1 MISYNN
7 GEVVQSL
14 RQYEMF
20 ANSLKLISSNEERK
34 MVINQL
40 NKLLAKIIK
49 ESNAVY
55 EEEYN
60 KLYER
65 EIEFIDEERTRLTLL
80 VELINQ
86 RISYVDKLC
95 QKHYQLTYENIDLP
109 PIRGKDELEELQNRI
124 KIIDKYSK
132 NIKTCHELELEIE
145 NMESKLS
152 LAKEKINV
160 NDSLNQ
166 ELEHKLIELLH
177 NTFSE
182 LSLDLLIDEQSNIED
197 NFYECENLYSIAKK
211 NLEKSRIKNPEMI
224 NECQEMLNEIEE
236 DYKEY
241 NNKMCILGLIEI
253 YDRKVDTYDELLTK
267 RNKIKELMNGVTNKE
282 FLNRVETEINKQYS
296 SIIKE
301 EQDINTYNELLK
313 RVEEIK
319 KEINDIKEE
328 INSEEFQQV
337 LKPLLDNERK
347 RQEKILKEQR
357 LKEEEERQKRLEIE
371 RKRQEE
377 ISKKQRL
384 IEETRKKEME
394 KRTKKL
400 LEEQQKS
407 ILNKK
412 NSYNFE
418 TMKDISLNK
427 EKENIEPIKPNNEET
442 FSNNKYINE
451 VVDNSSFKNKYDIE
465 KELFDEFNDQQFIN
479 KEENNIEEL
488 PKKDKLPLGNFDDYA
503 KKFDEGNIDKSEF
516 DELFSDNFFPTIP
529 NE

>member
-20 ANSLKLISSNEERK
+20 ANSLKLISSNEEKK

-49 ESNAVY
+49 ESNVVY

-109 PIRGKDELEELQNRI
+109 PIRGKDELEEFQNRI
-124 KIIDKYSK
+124 RIIDKYTK

-182 LSLDLLIDEQSNIED
+182 LSLDLLIDEQNNIED

-211 NLEKSRIKNPEMI
+211 NLEKARIKQPEMI

-267 RNKIKELMNGVTNKE
+267 RNKIKELMNDVTNKE

-328 INSEEFQQV
+328 NNSEEFQQV

-347 RQEKILKEQR
+347 RQERILKEQR
-357 LKEEEERQKRLEIE
+357 IKEEEERQKRLEIE

-394 KRTKKL
+394 KRTKQL

-442 FSNNKYINE
+442 FSNNINE

-465 KELFDEFNDQQFIN
+465 KELFDEFNDQQFMN
-479 KEENNIEEL
+479 KEDNNIKEL
-488 PKKDKLPLGNFDDYA
+488 PKNDKLPLGNFDDYA

>member
-1 MISYNN
+1 
-7 GEVVQSL
+7 
-14 RQYEMF
+14 
-20 ANSLKLISSNEERK
+20 
-34 MVINQL
+34 
-40 NKLLAKIIK
+40 
-49 ESNAVY
+49 
-55 EEEYN
+55 
-60 KLYER
+60 
-65 EIEFIDEERTRLTLL
+65 
-80 VELINQ
+80 
-86 RISYVDKLC
+86 
-95 QKHYQLTYENIDLP
+95 
-109 PIRGKDELEELQNRI
+109 
-124 KIIDKYSK
+124 
-132 NIKTCHELELEIE
+132 
-145 NMESKLS
+145 MESKLS

-197 NFYECENLYSIAKK
+197 NFYECNSLYSIAKK
-211 NLEKSRIKNPEMI
+211 NLEKARIKQPEMI

-328 INSEEFQQV
+328 DNSEEFQQV

-347 RQEKILKEQR
+347 RQERILKEQR

-465 KELFDEFNDQQFIN
+465 KELFDEFNDQQFMN

>member
-1 MISYNN
+1 
-7 GEVVQSL
+7 
-14 RQYEMF
+14 
-20 ANSLKLISSNEERK
+20 
-34 MVINQL
+34 
-40 NKLLAKIIK
+40 
-49 ESNAVY
+49 
-55 EEEYN
+55 
-60 KLYER
+60 
-65 EIEFIDEERTRLTLL
+65 
-80 VELINQ
+80 
-86 RISYVDKLC
+86 
-95 QKHYQLTYENIDLP
+95 
-109 PIRGKDELEELQNRI
+109 
-124 KIIDKYSK
+124 
-132 NIKTCHELELEIE
+132 
-145 NMESKLS
+145 
-152 LAKEKINV
+152 
-160 NDSLNQ
+160 
-166 ELEHKLIELLH
+166 
-177 NTFSE
+177 
-182 LSLDLLIDEQSNIED
+182 
-197 NFYECENLYSIAKK
+197 
-211 NLEKSRIKNPEMI
+211 MI

-236 DYKEY
+236 EYKEY
-241 NNKMCILGLIEI
+241 NNKICILGLIEI

-328 INSEEFQQV
+328 NNSEEFQQV

-347 RQEKILKEQR
+347 RQERILKEQR

-394 KRTKKL
+394 KRTKQL

-451 VVDNSSFKNKYDIE
+451 VVDNYYFKNKYDIE
-465 KELFDEFNDQQFIN
+465 KELFDEFNGQQFMN

>member
-1 MISYNN
+1 M
-7 GEVVQSL
+7 
-14 RQYEMF
+14 
-20 ANSLKLISSNEERK
+20 K
-34 MVINQL
+34 
-40 NKLLAKIIK
+40 
-49 ESNAVY
+49 
-55 EEEYN
+55 
-60 KLYER
+60 
-65 EIEFIDEERTRLTLL
+65 
-80 VELINQ
+80 
-86 RISYVDKLC
+86 
-95 QKHYQLTYENIDLP
+95 
-109 PIRGKDELEELQNRI
+109 
-124 KIIDKYSK
+124 
-132 NIKTCHELELEIE
+132 
-145 NMESKLS
+145 
-152 LAKEKINV
+152 
-160 NDSLNQ
+160 
-166 ELEHKLIELLH
+166 IEL
-177 NTFSE
+177 
-182 LSLDLLIDEQSNIED
+182 D
-197 NFYECENLYSIAKK
+197 A
-211 NLEKSRIKNPEMI
+211 
-224 NECQEMLNEIEE
+224 
-236 DYKEY
+236 YKEY

-328 INSEEFQQV
+328 NNSEEFQQV

-347 RQEKILKEQR
+347 RQERILKEQR

-427 EKENIEPIKPNNEET
+427 EKENIEPIKLNNEEI
-442 FSNNKYINE
+442 FSNNINE
-451 VVDNSSFKNKYDIE
+451 TDMSSFKNKYDIE
-465 KELFDEFNDQQFIN
+465 KELFDEFNGQQFMN